1 VGDAAFAARRSEADT
16 ILPLVLLL
24 LLLLLKATQSFPS
37 VGGLRR
43 NESRSSDGRVS
54 CSPVSRIPVTEI
66 RIDLG
71 SKQAPSSTGAFN

>member
-24 LLLLLKATQSFPS
+24 LLKATQSFPS
-37 VGGLRR
+37 VA
-43 NESRSSDGRVS
+43 ESRSSDGRVS

>member
-16 ILPLVLLL
+16 ILPLV